1 MWKERPIT
9 PSCLACL
16 KAAEALRNSWF
27 KQWPEMRKYFALIS
41 DAVNYNNGEIEQLY
55 SKRVRGACTF
65 TSGANTLFQGLA
77 ADGAKMA
84 LWDVSRACYNDKKSP
99 LYGSRPVLFI
109 HDEIGAEM
117 PEATASEALEEMS
130 RIMVDAMEAVTPDIK
145 IRTDGAL
152 CRNWWKG
159 AKDLK
164 VNGRS
169 VPVKPGP
176 EGKGWVH
183 DEG

>member
-1 MWKERPIT
+1 MTII
-9 PSCLACL
+9 C
-16 KAAEALRNSWF
+16 
-27 KQWPEMRKYFALIS
+27 
-41 DAVNYNNGEIEQLY
+41 
-55 SKRVRGACTF
+55 
-65 TSGANTLFQGLA
+65 
-77 ADGAKMA
+77 
-84 LWDVSRACYNDKKSP
+84 
-99 LYGSRPVLFI
+99 
-109 HDEIGAEM
+109 EM

-152 CRNWWKG
+152 CRNWFKG

-176 EGKGWVH
+176 EGKGWVS
-183 DEG
+183 DL